1 MGYLDDSIGGKRTVM
16 LSLIGLTVATLL
28 AVVATT
34 KLWLWVAGIV
44 IGIFSGPNQS
54 ASRSLM
60 ARFVPSESENEFFGF
75 FAFSGK
81 FTAFLGPI
89 LLGLLTQ
96 WTGSLRWGIS
106 VVLVMFVVGMLI
118 LIPLDEENGTA
129 RAGRN
134 R

>member
-1 MGYLDDSIGGKRTVM
+1 MVFI
-16 LSLIGLTVATLL
+16 
-28 AVVATT
+28 
-34 KLWLWVAGIV
+34 
-44 IGIFSGPNQS
+44 P
-54 ASRSLM
+54 
-60 ARFVPSESENEFFGF
+60 ARFFGF

-118 LIPLDEENGTA
+118 LIPLDEESGTV

>member
-1 MGYLDDSIGGKRTVM
+1 M
-16 LSLIGLTVATLL
+16 
-28 AVVATT
+28 
-34 KLWLWVAGIV
+34 
-44 IGIFSGPNQS
+44 
-54 ASRSLM
+54 
-60 ARFVPSESENEFFGF
+60 
-75 FAFSGK
+75 

-96 WTGSLRWGIS
+96 WTGALRWGIS

-118 LIPLDEENGTA
+118 LIPLDEESGTV

>member
-1 MGYLDDSIGGKRTVM
+1 MSFLVFF
-16 LSLIGLTVATLL
+16 LSRQVH
-28 AVVATT
+28 
-34 KLWLWVAGIV
+34 
-44 IGIFSGPNQS
+44 
-54 ASRSLM
+54 R
-60 ARFVPSESENEFFGF
+60 
-75 FAFSGK
+75 
-81 FTAFLGPI
+81 FLGTD
-89 LLGLLTQ
+89 LAGAVTQ

>member
-1 MGYLDDSIGGKRTVM
+1 
-16 LSLIGLTVATLL
+16 
-28 AVVATT
+28 
-34 KLWLWVAGIV
+34 
-44 IGIFSGPNQS
+44 
-54 ASRSLM
+54 M

-81 FTAFLGPI
+81 FTAFLGPF

-118 LIPLDEENGTA
+118 LIPLDEESGIA

-134 R
+134 H